1 MPNVKFKRPS
11 GAVIMSSAAMF
22 VALTGVGGAAAAT
35 GVLHI
40 GSANINKG
48 AVTWSKLS
56 ASAQGRAGEL
66 RGAFEAVEQYQG
78 NVGDRGIATVACSH
92 NNAVSK
98 KYIAMS
104 GGASETNGTTDM
116 TVVGDTALPIIAS
129 FPGRMDWTTNEPMPG
144 RTDGWIIQIGTQGEQ
159 DPNMQVWA
167 LCVPVSDFGG
177 KVPIHTTTT
186 STG

>member
-1 MPNVKFKRPS
+1 MRKVKFRRPS
-11 GAVIMSSAAMF
+11 GAVVMSSAAMF

-35 GVLHI
+35 GVLHV

-56 ASAQGRAGEL
+56 TSAQHRVSGL

-78 NVGDRGIATVACSH
+78 NVGDRGIATVACNS

-98 KYIAMS
+98 KYIAIS
-104 GGASETNGTTDM
+104 GGADETNGTTNM
-116 TVVGDTALPIIAS
+116 AVAGDTALPIIAS
-129 FPGRMDWTTNEPMPG
+129 FPGRMDWTTYEPMAG
-144 RTDGWIIQIGTQGEQ
+144 RTDGWIVQIGTVGEQ
-159 DPNMQVWA
+159 DPDMQVWA

-186 STG
+186 TTG

>member
-11 GAVIMSSAAMF
+11 GAVMISSAAMF

-40 GSANINKG
+40 GTANIDKG

-56 ASAQGRAGEL
+56 ASAQGRASDL

-78 NVGDRGIATVACSH
+78 NVGDRGIAAVACS
-92 NNAVSK
+92 NNDAVSDR
-98 KYIAMS
+98 YIAIS

-116 TVVGDTALPIIAS
+116 AVVGDTALPIIAS
-129 FPGRMDWTTNEPMPG
+129 FPGRMNWSTNEPRPG
-144 RTDGWIIQIGTQGEQ
+144 RTDGWIVQIGTQGEQ
-159 DPNMQVWA
+159 DPNMRVWA

-177 KVPIHTTTT
+177 KVPVHTTTT
-186 STG
+186 TPG

>member
-1 MPNVKFKRPS
+1 MRKVKFRRPS
-11 GAVIMSSAAMF
+11 GAMVMSSAAMF

-40 GSANINKG
+40 GSSNINNG

-56 ASAQGRAGEL
+56 ASSQRRAGEL

-98 KYIAMS
+98 KYIAIS
-104 GGASETNGTTDM
+104 GGANETNGTTDM
-116 TVVGDTALPIIAS
+116 TVAGDTALPIIAS
-129 FPGRMDWTTNEPMPG
+129 FPGQMDWTTNEPIAG
-144 RTDGWIIQIGTQGEQ
+144 RTDGWIVQIGTVGEQ

-167 LCVPVSDFGG
+167 LCVPLADFGG
-177 KVPIHTTTT
+177 KVPIHTTTAT
-186 STG
+186 TG

>member
-11 GAVIMSSAAMF
+11 GAVVMSSAAMF

-35 GVLHI
+35 GVLRI
-40 GSANINKG
+40 GTANIAEG

-56 ASAQGRAGEL
+56 VSAQRRASEF

-78 NVGDRGIATVACSH
+78 NAGDRAIATVACSH
-92 NNAVSK
+92 NDAVSK
-98 KYIAMS
+98 KYVAIS

-116 TVVGDTALPIIAS
+116 SVAGDTALPIIAS
-129 FPGRMDWTTNEPMPG
+129 FPGRMDWTTNEPMAG
-144 RTDGWIIQIGTQGEQ
+144 RTDGWIVQIGTQGEQ

-167 LCVPVSDFGG
+167 LCVPVSEFGG
-177 KVPIHTTTT
+177 KMPIHTSTITT
-186 STG
+186 G